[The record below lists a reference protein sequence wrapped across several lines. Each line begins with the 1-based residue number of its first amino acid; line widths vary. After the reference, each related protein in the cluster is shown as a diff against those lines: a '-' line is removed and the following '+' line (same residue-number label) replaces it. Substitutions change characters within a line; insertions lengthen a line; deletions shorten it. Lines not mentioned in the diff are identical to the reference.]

1 MNQSPA
7 WAWEGRRTGR
17 PAWRVGETSTMGLA
31 RTGQG
36 GDASRR
42 KWSSCPAVPLPPELS
57 PIPFPPQAGGLPEGE
72 TQLGPGWWV
81 RWASGNPGSELEPV
95 IMTELA
101 EVCLALTLCL
111 RPYYNPVREIVN
123 AILQMRTARQVEVK

>member
-1 MNQSPA
+1 M
-7 WAWEGRRTGR
+7 
-17 PAWRVGETSTMGLA
+17 MGLA
-31 RTGQG
+31 MRGRG
-36 GDASRR
+36 SDASRR
-42 KWSSCPAVPLPPELS
+42 KWSSCPSAPEPPLT
-57 PIPFPPQAGGLPEGE
+57 PFPPQAGGLPEGE

-101 EVCLALTLCL
+101 EVCLALALCL

>member
-1 MNQSPA
+1 
-7 WAWEGRRTGR
+7 
-17 PAWRVGETSTMGLA
+17 MGLA
-31 RTGQG
+31 RTGRG